1 MLTIIETKIK
11 YGSERNVFYS
21 KSCCFIPVG
30 WCRLNLYSKKYPSWA
45 IGNIFIYMYIAEK
58 DSVKFGGTDFKTVFF
73 MRQIELYRCLT
84 TSDSNTIWGH

>member
-1 MLTIIETKIK
+1 MDLKEMF
-11 YGSERNVFYS
+11 FYS

-58 DSVKFGGTDFKTVFF
+58 DSVKLWGTDFKTFF
-73 MRQIELYRCLT
+73 FHEANRAL
-84 TSDSNTIWGH
+84 